1 MISKFIKQL
10 GSILLISAIFSTN
23 VSTTFAIEKTEA
35 TETFAESRSTTNIIP
50 SNGKQTFY
58 LQLNSYVGLTKT
70 FLANATSNSVTGVL
84 FIRLTSPRGTVVS
97 NDWIMS
103 VNEVAQWKVNLPSS
117 GQWKVEVTA
126 NATTA
131 PVNVFLDW
139 R

>member
-35 TETFAESRSTTNIIP
+35 TETFAESRSTTGIIP

>member
-1 MISKFIKQL
+1 MMSKFIKWL
-10 GSILLISAIFSTN
+10 GSIFLIAVICSTN
-23 VSTTFAIEKTEA
+23 VSITFANEK
-35 TETFAESRSTTNIIP
+35 TETFAESRSTTGVVP

-58 LQLNSYVGLTKT
+58 LQLNSYVGLSKT
-70 FLANATSNSVTGVL
+70 FLVNATSNSATGVL

-97 NDWIMS
+97 NDWVMS

-117 GQWKVEVTA
+117 GQWTVEVTA